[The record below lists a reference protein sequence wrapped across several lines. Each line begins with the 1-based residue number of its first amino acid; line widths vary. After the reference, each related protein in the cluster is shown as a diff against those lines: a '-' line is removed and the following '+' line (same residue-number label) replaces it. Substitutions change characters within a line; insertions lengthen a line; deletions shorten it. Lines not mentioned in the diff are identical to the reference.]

1 MRASQRQSPSF
12 RLWRYQQN
20 ARLGRGSRTV
30 GEGGEAVK
38 AQPVSYRY
46 LLTYRGAPFVLVA
59 ATDATFVATLKLTFP
74 ARRDGPDACL

>member
-12 RLWRYQQN
+12 RLWRIN
-20 ARLGRGSRTV
+20 RTPIGARFTRCRW
-30 GEGGEAVK
+30 GGEAVK

-46 LLTYRGAPFVLVA
+46 LLTYRGAPFELVA
-59 ATDATFVATLKLTFP
+59 ATNGVRRGLNPTLP